1 MHLNTLDYEQWNG
14 VTSAERWQ
22 DTDHEGWKGLR
33 AMRAVK
39 GENREFTD
47 MPRVDAYGAAGQKG
61 PHACAACVYAWGF
74 MRGIRRGHVCGYE

>member
-39 GENREFTD
+39 GENREFTKSSVKPLPLG
-47 MPRVDAYGAAGQKG
+47 M
-61 PHACAACVYAWGF
+61 
-74 MRGIRRGHVCGYE
+74 GI